1 MAVHAAGI
9 GIFTESGLHNGG
21 VCPAESLCGKID
33 GFGSSIR
40 HAHCLGRKTVVAGK
54 TGLKRV
60 RLRFGIVADAVNPG
74 TQMRLQGREV
84 YPAVNVRAEVCR
96 NGTAVFI
103 GIVSV
108 SFNHGS
114 LSIFG
119 R

>member
-33 GFGSSIR
+33 GFGSSVR
-40 HAHCLGRKTVVAGK
+40 HAHCLGRKTVAAGK
-54 TGLKRV
+54 AGLKRV

-84 YPAVNVRAEVCR
+84 YPVVNVELKF
-96 NGTAVFI
+96 AVM
-103 GIVSV
+103 
-108 SFNHGS
+108 
-114 LSIFG
+114 G
-119 R
+119 RLYL

>member
-1 MAVHAAGI
+1 MEIKGKVHYTKSTSERTVAAGK
-9 GIFTESGLHNGG
+9 
-21 VCPAESLCGKID
+21 A
-33 GFGSSIR
+33 
-40 HAHCLGRKTVVAGK
+40 
-54 TGLKRV
+54 GLKRV